1 MTITVVGGESSGL
14 ASMVADLIEQNLARD
29 HTRMALLR
37 RSVAVLDAPDA
48 DVTVFL
54 RIERDGVRV
63 GDGDVPDAHLR
74 IRSDSGRL
82 LDLTIAPLR
91 GGFPD
96 PLRPEGRA
104 IVAGFSGGIVGSP
117 QTVRDQ
123 LIDVLQGTG
132 ARRQSPDLRHA
143 RLRRPGRLRPGHR
156 GHHREPRAQ
165 AGDVASAGGGRRPGA
180 SRTRW

>member
-1 MTITVVGGESSGL
+1 VIAVVGREPSGL

-29 HTRMALLR
+29 PARRALLR
-37 RSVAVLDAPDA
+37 KSVAVLEAPDA

-82 LDLTIAPLR
+82 LDLTTAPLR
-91 GGFPD
+91 GGLPD

-104 IVAGFSGGIVGSP
+104 IVGG
-117 QTVRDQ
+117 
-123 LIDVLQGTG
+123 LL
-132 ARRQSPDLRHA
+132 RRRIRIRGLLRHPVRLA
-143 RLRRPGRLRPGHR
+143 RLTKLLS
-156 GHHREPRAQ
+156 
-165 AGDVASAGGGRRPGA
+165 VADRDR
-180 SRTRW
+180 

>member
-1 MTITVVGGESSGL
+1 VTVTVVGGEPSGL

-29 HTRMALLR
+29 PTRTGLLR
-37 RSVAVLDAPDA
+37 RSVAVLDALDA

-82 LDLTIAPLR
+82 LDLTTAPLR
-91 GGFPD
+91 AGLPD

-104 IVAGFSGGIVGSP
+104 IVGDL
-117 QTVRDQ
+117 VR
-123 LIDVLQGTG
+123 
-132 ARRQSPDLRHA
+132 RRIRIRGLLRHPL
-143 RLRRPGRLRPGHR
+143 RLVRLTKLLSV
-156 GHHREPRAQ
+156 AD
-165 AGDVASAGGGRRPGA
+165 GDR
-180 SRTRW
+180 